1 MTTTSFGSVRGRSRR
16 FVTRVLSG
24 ASLLFFLTTLLLGQA
39 KLKPKDLPPQYQ
51 EWLKLTSYII
61 TDRELDVFL
70 HLQNDR
76 DRDVFIQAFWNVR
89 DPTPG
94 TPQNEFK
101 DEHYKRFKE
110 ANYRYKF
117 GTAREG
123 WMTDMAQIYI
133 ILGKPVST
141 TRIDGS
147 NDYYPAEIWSYYG
160 DTDKNMPSHFQL
172 LFYQYKNAG
181 EYKLYNPVVDGPHR
195 LLVDW
200 GGYAMTDYEGLY
212 EKLLKAQPDLA
223 MAALSIIPG
232 DVPAGYQPSHESAI
246 YIAAILDSPKKLVSD
261 SYATHFLNYRGIV
274 STEYLTNYMKSD
286 GEVTILY
293 NPETGM
299 SFCDFAMAPERL
311 SVDFYEPK
319 SEYSCSFLIDVSLRA
334 GDTVIFQYSKEYPL
348 TIPENQMKE
357 TEGMGVCIADSF
369 PIIEGKSKLTILL
382 RNPIGKEFSVLER
395 DIEVLP
401 AEGPPRL
408 LTPVFGAKIVE
419 TQPGVHVPFQAGGFR
434 LQADPKG
441 IFAPAEQISF
451 IFSVL
456 GLTRELWN
464 SGSIGI
470 TVKQSNSTTPF
481 QKSFTVLLNGQ
492 PFRPAAAI
500 AQSLTA
506 TDFPPDYYDLT
517 LTLKDGQGR
526 AVDEKRG
533 HFIISPLKALS
544 HPSVAS
550 KAFSL
555 GNSFILYYMLAHQY
569 SQTGQSERADDAY
582 RRALGLNPSYVGKIP
597 EYAGFLVKSG
607 RPAEALDYLAR
618 IQDDTKLKFQYCLL
632 KGQALASLG
641 RYDEALVTLQEGNRI
656 YNSDAGLLASLGT
669 CYYKTGDKQQALA
682 ALKASLSLD
691 PSQANVKAL
700 IQEIEG
706 KK

>member
-1 MTTTSFGSVRGRSRR
+1 MTTTTIGSIRGGSRR
-16 FVTRVLSG
+16 FATRVLSG

-51 EWLKLTSYII
+51 EWLKITAYII

-101 DEHYKRFKE
+101 EEHLKRFKE

-117 GTAREG
+117 GTSREG
-123 WMTDMAQIYI
+123 WMTDQARIYI
-133 ILGKPVST
+133 ILGRPVST

-160 DTDKNMPSHFQL
+160 DTEKNMPSHFQL

-181 EYKLYNPVVDGPHR
+181 EYKLYNPVADGPHR

-232 DVPAGYQPSHESAI
+232 DIPTGYQPSHESAI
-246 YIAAILDSPKKLVSD
+246 YIAAILDSPKKAVSD
-261 SYATHFLNYRGIV
+261 TYATHFLNYRGIV

-299 SFCDFAMAPERL
+299 SFCDFAMTPERL
-311 SVDFYEPK
+311 SVDLYEPK
-319 SEYSCSFLIDVSLRA
+319 SEYSCNFLIDVSLRA
-334 GDTVIFQYSKEYPL
+334 GDTVVFQYSKEYPL
-348 TIPENQMKE
+348 TIPENQIKE

-408 LTPVFGAKIVE
+408 LTPAFGAKIVE
-419 TQPGVHVPFQAGGFR
+419 TKPGVHVPFQAGGFK

-470 TVKQSNSTTPF
+470 TVKQSNSTTPV

-492 PFRPAAAI
+492 PFRPATTI
-500 AQSLTA
+500 AQSLSA
-506 TDFPPDYYDLT
+506 PDLPPDYYDLT

-526 AVDEKRG
+526 AVDEKQG
-533 HFIISPLKALS
+533 HFIISPVKGLS

-582 RRALGLNPSYVGKIP
+582 RRALGLNPSYLGKIP
-597 EYAGFLVKSG
+597 EYADFLVKSG
-607 RPAEALDYLAR
+607 KPAEALDYLAR
-618 IQDDTKLKFQYCLL
+618 IQDDTNLKFQYCLL

-669 CYYKTGDKQQALA
+669 CYYKTGDKPQALA
-682 ALKASLSLD
+682 ALRASLNLD